1 MHISDEDLERYC
13 LGMVTDE
20 AELSP
25 LEEHLL
31 GCHACIDRAQGTQK
45 QIKVIRDAL
54 STDEVKRGRGARSVF
69 GTFFRR
75 LRGR

>member
-20 AELSP
+20 AELAP

-31 GCHACIDRAQGTQK
+31 GCHFCIDRAQGMQK

-54 STDEVKRGRGARSVF
+54 RTENLGAVKRPSVLA
-69 GTFFRR
+69 TFLRR